1 MGIFSFKKKTP
12 PKPPPVIGL
21 TLSGGGMRGIAHIAV
36 LKALEEYNL
45 KPHIISGTSA
55 GSIIAAF
62 YSFGKT
68 PDEMMEIVKQTSFFS
83 RSALKLSKNGIF
95 SSNFI
100 LKLFKD
106 YFPEDN
112 FNILK
117 IPVYVATTEMTHGIV
132 DFFSEGELF
141 TPLLASSSVPFILP
155 PVRIGEKI
163 YVDGGVLDNLP
174 IEPIMDKCD
183 FLIAS
188 HVNSISYDELN
199 KMSLMKEFD
208 RILHLAIA
216 KSVYSKVKY
225 CNIFL
230 DPPKMTKFSLFNKKY
245 MDEMFQQVYEYTC
258 MELEE
263 KGYKKV

>member
-1 MGIFSFKKKTP
+1 MGLFSFSKKKP
-12 PKPPPVIGL
+12 IIGL

-45 KPHIISGTSA
+45 KPDIISGTSA
-55 GSIIAAF
+55 GSVVAAF

-68 PDEMMEIVKQTSFFS
+68 PDEMMEIVRETTFFS
-83 RSALKLSKNGIF
+83 RSYLRLSKNGIF

-106 YFPEDN
+106 HFPEDN

-117 IPVYVATTEMTHGIV
+117 IPVFVAATEMTHGIV

-141 TPLLASSSVPFILP
+141 MPLLASSSVPFVLP
-155 PVRIGEKI
+155 PVKTGEKI

-174 IEPIMDKCD
+174 IEPIVDKCD

-188 HVNSISYDELN
+188 HVNSISYDSLEN
-199 KMSLMKEFD
+199 MSLMKEFD

-216 KSVYSKVKY
+216 KSVYSKAKF
-225 CNIFL
+225 CDIFL
-230 DPPKMTKFSLFNKKY
+230 DPPKMTKFSLFNKKSF
-245 MDEMFQQVYEYTC
+245 DTMFQEVYEYTC
-258 MELEE
+258 KELEN
-263 KGYKKV
+263 KGYKKTL

>member
-1 MGIFSFKKKTP
+1 MGIFTFKKK
-12 PKPPPVIGL
+12 KPVIGL

-45 KPHIISGTSA
+45 KPDLISGTSA
-55 GSIIAAF
+55 GSIVGAF

-68 PDEMMEIVKQTSFFS
+68 PDEMMDIVRKTTFFS
-83 RSALKLSKNGIF
+83 RSYLRLTKNGIF
-95 SSNFI
+95 SSKFI
-100 LKLFKD
+100 LQLFHD

-112 FNILK
+112 FKILK
-117 IPVYVATTEMTHGIV
+117 IPVYVAATEMTHGIV

-141 TPLLASSSVPFILP
+141 APLLASSSVPFILP

-174 IEPIMDKCD
+174 IEPIIDKCD

-188 HVNSISYDELN
+188 HVNSLSYDSLEN
-199 KMSLMKEFD
+199 MSLMKEFD

-216 KSVYSKVKY
+216 KSVYAKAKS
-225 CNIFL
+225 CDIFL
-230 DPPKMTKFSLFNKKY
+230 DPPKMTQFSLFNKKLLNV
-245 MDEMFQQVYEYTC
+245 MFQEAYEYTC
-258 MELEE
+258 KALEE
-263 KGYKKV
+263 KGYSRIS

>member
-1 MGIFSFKKKTP
+1 MGLFSFKKRK
-12 PKPPPVIGL
+12 PVIGL

-45 KPHIISGTSA
+45 KPDIISGTSA
-55 GSIIAAF
+55 GSIIGAF

-68 PDEMMEIVKQTSFFS
+68 PDEMFEIVKQTTFFS
-83 RSALKLSKNGIF
+83 RSYLRLSKNGIF

-106 YFPEDN
+106 NFTEDD

-117 IPVYVATTEMTHGIV
+117 IPVYVTATELTHGIV

-141 TPLLASSSVPFILP
+141 GPLLASSSVPFVLP
-155 PVRIGEKI
+155 PVRIGEKL

-174 IEPIMDKCD
+174 IEPIIDKCD
-183 FLIAS
+183 ILIAS
-188 HVNSISYDELN
+188 HVNSISYDELKN
-199 KMSLMKEFD
+199 MSLMKEFD

-216 KSVYSKVKY
+216 KSVYSKAKS
-225 CNIFL
+225 CDIFL
-230 DPPKMTKFSLFNKKY
+230 DPPKMTKFSLFNKKNL
-245 MDEMFQQVYEYTC
+245 DDMFKDVYEYTC
-258 MELEE
+258 QELEDH
-263 KGYKKV
+263 GYKKVIV

>member
-1 MGIFSFKKKTP
+1 M
-12 PKPPPVIGL
+12 

-36 LKALEEYNL
+36 LKALEEFNL
-45 KPHIISGTSA
+45 KPDIISGTSA
-55 GSIIAAF
+55 GSIVAAF

-68 PDEMMEIVKQTSFFS
+68 PDEMMEIVRQTTFFS
-83 RSALKLSKNGIF
+83 RSYLRLSKNGIF

-106 YFPEDN
+106 HFPEDN

-117 IPVYVATTEMTHGIV
+117 IPVFVAATEMTHGIV

-141 TPLLASSSVPFILP
+141 TPLLASSSVPFVLP
-155 PVRIGEKI
+155 PVKTGDKI

-174 IEPIMDKCD
+174 IEPIVDKCD

-188 HVNSISYDELN
+188 HVNSISYDSLEN
-199 KMSLMKEFD
+199 MSLMKEFD

-216 KSVYSKVKY
+216 KSVYSKAKS
-225 CNIFL
+225 CDIFL
-230 DPPKMTKFSLFNKKY
+230 DPPKMTKFSLFNKKSL
-245 MDEMFQQVYEYTC
+245 DIMFQEVYEYTC
-258 MELEE
+258 QELEN
-263 KGYKKV
+263 KGYKKNFT

>member
-1 MGIFSFKKKTP
+1 MGIFTFKKK
-12 PKPPPVIGL
+12 KPVIGL

-45 KPHIISGTSA
+45 KPDIISGTSA
-55 GSIIAAF
+55 GSIVGAF

-68 PDEMMEIVKQTSFFS
+68 PDEMMDIVKKTTFFS
-83 RSALKLSKNGIF
+83 RSYLRLTKNGIF
-95 SSNFI
+95 SSKFI
-100 LKLFKD
+100 SQLFKD

-112 FNILK
+112 FSILK
-117 IPVYVATTEMTHGIV
+117 IPVYVAATEMTHGIV

-174 IEPIMDKCD
+174 IEPIIDKCD

-188 HVNSISYDELN
+188 HVNSISYDRLEN
-199 KMSLMKEFD
+199 MSLMKEFD

-216 KSVYSKVKY
+216 KSVYAKMNT
-225 CNIFL
+225 CDIFL
-230 DPPKMTKFSLFNKKY
+230 DPPKMTKFSLFNKKSLDI
-245 MDEMFQQVYEYTC
+245 MFDEVYEYTC
-258 MELEE
+258 KELEE
-263 KGYKKV
+263 KGHRKV